1 MWLLMYVSCCVLQVD
16 VSKGCSCVSQ
26 SRAAGDKGSVAEQQT
41 LLHDTHMESLDTS
54 VNRRRSVS
62 DVQSDVDIK
71 R

>member
-1 MWLLMYVSCCVLQVD
+1 MTCCVLQVD
-16 VSKGCSCVSQ
+16 GSKGCSCVSP
-26 SRAAGDKGSVAEQQT
+26 SRVVGDKGSVAEQQT

-54 VNRRRSVS
+54 VDRRRSVS